1 MTETT
6 YYQIYLFL
14 CDLMVYQSRND
25 IFKDRKCKSFLYLL
39 SWKRSSSHNFPFFF
53 LRNCTLLEAWN
64 MLKKVHRRAHPNDGF
79 AKVLL
84 DLDKKLHGKI
94 SMEWQ
99 HKRPAMKVCPICGKT
114 AGLSSSSLKLH
125 LQKAHKKISSGSVD
139 SAMTLEIQKAIEAIK
154 AGWSGGD
161 SPAHKS
167 QSHIEGF

>member
-1 MTETT
+1 
-6 YYQIYLFL
+6 
-14 CDLMVYQSRND
+14 
-25 IFKDRKCKSFLYLL
+25 
-39 SWKRSSSHNFPFFF
+39 
-53 LRNCTLLEAWN
+53 

-99 HKRPAMKVCPICGKT
+99 HKRPAMKVCPICGKN

-139 SAMTLEIQKAIEAIK
+139 SAMSLEIQKALEAIK
-154 AGWSGGD
+154 AGRGGND
-161 SPAHKS
+161 SPTQKS

>member
-1 MTETT
+1 
-6 YYQIYLFL
+6 
-14 CDLMVYQSRND
+14 
-25 IFKDRKCKSFLYLL
+25 
-39 SWKRSSSHNFPFFF
+39 
-53 LRNCTLLEAWN
+53 

-99 HKRPAMKVCPICGKT
+99 HKRPAMKVCPICGKN

-154 AGWSGGD
+154 AGWSGSD